1 MFICVAK
8 NPDGSHAFQIG
19 GNQEPGWAAV
29 PEDMK
34 LPDSFPFVNIETAMV
49 THPAVTV
56 TVGNGKVNVIEPEYT
71 WLEVTSMT
79 DGEEIPVEI
88 PAEEPTPEERLESV
102 EQRTA
107 DLESGNAEI
116 LEALDMLLS
125 GVTE

>member
-49 THPAVTV
+49 KHPAVTE
-56 TVGNGKVNVIEPEYT
+56 TRENGEVIVKEPEYT
-71 WLEVTSMT
+71 RLEVTAMT

-88 PAEEPTPEERLESV
+88 PAETLEDTV
-102 EQRTA
+102 YDELA
-107 DLESGNAEI
+107 AAYNE
-116 LEALDMLLS
+116 
-125 GVTE
+125 GVQSA

>member
-8 NPDGSHAFQIG
+8 NPDGSHAFQVG
-19 GNQEPGWAAV
+19 GNLEPGWAAV
-29 PEDMK
+29 PEDMN